1 VYRHDEMKSPRAF
14 LGLGLFSFLAC
25 VAYPG
30 SLIHWVIFLGCFLT
44 VELLARRSLLPS
56 RETARAIVACAAGG
70 VASLATFYHP
80 FVWAAIVERATRQ
93 AILLRE
99 VFQPKATFF
108 FLRNQ
113 MRDTVQILGFGYPL
127 WVLLGVPALFR
138 SREWARGLFARKIV
152 WSWVAAY
159 VVHLI
164 LKDPALFPQLFL
176 YVKEELMFAP
186 LACILGGVTLAW
198 LDAKG
203 RLGRVAAVAVVLLCL
218 GLYVQDFHYNA
229 DAVAAMLSREKQ

>member
-1 VYRHDEMKSPRAF
+1 VANHDQMKSPRAL
-14 LGLGLFSFLAC
+14 LGLGFFSFLAC

-30 SLIHWVIFLGCFLT
+30 SLIHWVILLGCFLV
-44 VELLARRSLLPS
+44 VELVTRRSLLPS
-56 RETARAIVACAAGG
+56 PDAARTLLASAAGG
-70 VASLATFYHP
+70 VASLAAFYHP
-80 FVWAAIVERATRQ
+80 FVWAAIAGRATRQ

-99 VFQPKATFF
+99 VFRPKATFF

-113 MRDTVQILGFGYPL
+113 MRDTVEILSFGYPL
-127 WVLLGVPALFR
+127 WMLLGVPALLR
-138 SREWARGLFARKIV
+138 LRAWAHDPFARKMI

-159 VVHLI
+159 AMHLI
-164 LKDPALFPQLFL
+164 LKDPVFFPQLFL
-176 YVKEELMFAP
+176 YVKEELMYAP

-203 RLGRVAAVAVVLLCL
+203 RLGRAAAYGVVLLCL

-229 DAVAAMLSREKQ
+229 DAVAAMLSREE